1 MGMLCFFACGYI
13 KYTSALIRS
22 DFWVFYWFYFSFYDY
37 TGKKCMDCCCACT
50 ISTNWI
56 IVFANMI
63 LIQLLNIDDTT
74 QRVLVFL
81 LFSFSYSNFEGI
93 LIVEKYIF
101 SYFWLVMYIAW
112 EVSERKEDDSFVTS
126 MLIGSMVTSVFLVL
140 FIVFEKCKFSVIFLL

>member
-1 MGMLCFFACGYI
+1 
-13 KYTSALIRS
+13 
-22 DFWVFYWFYFSFYDY
+22 
-37 TGKKCMDCCCACT
+37 
-50 ISTNWI
+50 
-56 IVFANMI
+56 MI